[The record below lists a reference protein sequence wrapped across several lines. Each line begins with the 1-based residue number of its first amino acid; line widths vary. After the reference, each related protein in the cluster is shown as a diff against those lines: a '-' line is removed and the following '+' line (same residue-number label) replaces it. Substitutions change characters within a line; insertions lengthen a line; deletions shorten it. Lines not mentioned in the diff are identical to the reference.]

1 MLEKYVLLREVT
13 PPQFV
18 ENAQQTPKPDAH
30 DPESSMVS
38 MRIAWN
44 QFRKCTV
51 LFFKKNI
58 VNVMIYLKKMILFL
72 KRPS

>member
-1 MLEKYVLLREVT
+1 MSASVLEKYVLLRDVT

-38 MRIAWN
+38 MRIRGLLGII
-44 QFRKCTV
+44 FE
-51 LFFKKNI
+51 
-58 VNVMIYLKKMILFL
+58 NVQCYSLKKTL
-72 KRPS
+72 